1 METGRLIISRT
12 MRNRLSS
19 QARQNEREARDVGL
33 REARTGRVVS
43 VAGGLHVDLGAE
55 AELGS
60 SAGIVEFENH
70 ALALAYHAKDRPCQR
85 IASKLVIIEVG
96 VTHDEA
102 RPGCGVVSLDDALH
116 EMNRRLGLSRP

>member
-12 MRNRLSS
+12 MRKRLSS

-43 VAGGLHVDLGAE
+43 VAG
-55 AELGS
+55 
-60 SAGIVEFENH
+60 
-70 ALALAYHAKDRPCQR
+70 AYHAKDRPCQR

-96 VTHDEA
+96 VTHDETG
-102 RPGCGVVSLDDALH
+102 PGCGVVSLDDALH